1 MTSSPKMIPR
11 SLTRWFSKS
20 FVNKSISVVKYV
32 IWVTLLSLMSEERAW
47 ILVLYETVNSDVC
60 RAVFPL
66 VEPVDWKGNTVTFKK
81 SNVYLTETM
90 LTN

>member
-20 FVNKSISVVKYV
+20 FVNKSISVVKFV
-32 IWVTLLSLMSEERAW
+32 IWVTLLSLMSEEKVW
-47 ILVLYETVNSDVC
+47 ILVLCETVNSDVC
-60 RAVFPL
+60 RALFPL
-66 VEPVDWKGNTVTFKK
+66 VEPVDWKGHAVNFK
-81 SNVYLTETM
+81 NVYLTETM

>member
-47 ILVLYETVNSDVC
+47 ILVLYETVNFDVC

-66 VEPVDWKGNTVTFKK
+66 VEPVDWKGNAVNFKK
-81 SNVYLTETM
+81 SNVYLTEIM

>member
-20 FVNKSISVVKYV
+20 FVNKSISV

-47 ILVLYETVNSDVC
+47 ILVRYETVNFDVC

-66 VEPVDWKGNTVTFKK
+66 VEPVDWKGNAVNFKK
-81 SNVYLTETM
+81 PNVYLTETM

>member
-20 FVNKSISVVKYV
+20 FVNKSISV
-32 IWVTLLSLMSEERAW
+32 IWVTLLSLMSEER
-47 ILVLYETVNSDVC
+47 
-60 RAVFPL
+60 VFPL
-66 VEPVDWKGNTVTFKK
+66 VEPVDWKGNAVNFKK